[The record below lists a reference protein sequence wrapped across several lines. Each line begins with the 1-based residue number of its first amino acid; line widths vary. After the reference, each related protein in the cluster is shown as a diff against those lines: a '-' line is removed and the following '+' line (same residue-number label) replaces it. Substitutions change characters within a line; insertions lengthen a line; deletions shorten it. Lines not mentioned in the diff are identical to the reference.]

1 MQTFLVAPRNLDPK
15 RLANQV
21 NECQSIWVAL
31 TEGRGYVH
39 HPATRMW
46 EGYEIALAQYAVAM
60 CEEHERRT
68 MSTHALHENFR
79 QRRAQGRLQR
89 PWWWGHA
96 GLLESHR
103 SNLIRKRAEWYLP
116 RYPDTALSL
125 PYLWPHTP
133 TRTVR
138 LSGSEYRRGGYVM
151 PASWHLERETLTVT
165 SSVW

>member
-15 RLANQV
+15 RLANQI

-31 TEGRGYVH
+31 TEGRGYIN
-39 HPATRMW
+39 HPATLMW
-46 EGYEIALAQYAVAM
+46 DGYLIALAQYAVAM

-79 QRRAQGRLQR
+79 QRRAQGRLER

-116 RYPDTALSL
+116 RYPDTALGL

-133 TRTVR
+133 TYTMR
-138 LSGSEYRRGGYVM
+138 LSRSEYRRGGYHLPHTWGFSERTLEVFCG
-151 PASWHLERETLTVT
+151 SW
-165 SSVW
+165 